1 MTPGTWIKK
10 LRMKK
15 ELKQAVIA
23 KRLGITQQA
32 YSKIENSIWIRK
44 GRLPELL
51 EALDSNLEELK
62 RIGAIFKIAEMA
74 EMQFNEPE
82 ESMRA

>member
-1 MTPGTWIKK
+1 
-10 LRMKK
+10 MKK